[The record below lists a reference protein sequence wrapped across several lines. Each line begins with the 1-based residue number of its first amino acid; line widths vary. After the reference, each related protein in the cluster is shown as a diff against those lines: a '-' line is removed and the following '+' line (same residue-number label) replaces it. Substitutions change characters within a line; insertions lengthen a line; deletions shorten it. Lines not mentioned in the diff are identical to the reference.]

1 MQRRIPQSLYG
12 LLGAGIVIAAIAGW
26 SAVLVMFATF
36 AAIMLVWVLFRRLL
50 PAKKS
55 PLLAGLSA
63 REMSHLFALAE
74 GAGATYFLFLILSVP
89 AITLLLYLG
98 STIIKYLRPAPDS
111 GFFVPW
117 YFWIIVAL
125 PAGFVAAYYVARP
138 ILRRELG
145 PEYEAT
151 AAYEERSIGFDFAK
165 AMNFVIAPC
174 VLAACVFL
182 IFLGVSFHV
191 ELNGRTFAIHDLFSL
206 RERTYTVDQIT
217 DIFTAPAFWAPD
229 RRAVDR
235 RVVVHRRIYVMFF
248 ADGTSWN
255 TRHFDR
261 DDDQIKL
268 GAVLRLTAARAGITI
283 AETPILRP
291 PDL

>member
-1 MQRRIPQSLYG
+1 M
-12 LLGAGIVIAAIAGW
+12 V
-26 SAVLVMFATF
+26 ATF
-36 AAIMLVWVLFRRLL
+36 AAIMLVWVLFRRLF
-50 PAKKS
+50 PAKS
-55 PLLAGLSA
+55 SLLLVGLSDN
-63 REMSHLFALAE
+63 EISHLFALDQ
-74 GAGATYFLFLILSVP
+74 GAGATYLLCLILSFP
-89 AITLLLYLG
+89 TITFLLYLCNLL
-98 STIIKYLRPAPDS
+98 IECLRPASDA
-111 GFFVPW
+111 GFFAPW
-117 YFWIIVAL
+117 YFWCIVAL
-125 PAGFVAAYYVARP
+125 PAAFVAAYYLARP

-165 AMNFVIAPC
+165 AMNFIIAPC

-206 RERTYTVDQIT
+206 RERTYTIDQIA

-255 TRHFDR
+255 TRQFDR

-268 GAVLRLTAARAGITI
+268 GAVIKQTAARAGIAI